1 MQNVPHTESAQRLV
15 VIGTLK
21 VALESVRSP
30 MQEKARNENHILP
43 VYSFKFFMDAESVL
57 GPALVPGAHGNRCD
71 IAYAKEVE
79 KHTTK
84 VNLTI

>member
-1 MQNVPHTESAQRLV
+1 M
-15 VIGTLK
+15 
-21 VALESVRSP
+21 
-30 MQEKARNENHILP
+30 P

-57 GPALVPGAHGNRCD
+57 GPALVPEAHGNRCD
-71 IAYAKEVE
+71 MAYAKEVE